1 MGNLCNVQ
9 CYGRGDIHEEIV
21 KKLEITQCERP
32 DFPCIL
38 FVYKVSRETE
48 DLRNALQWVTEKQ
61 GVRRE
66 DIGAVVLLEK
76 SLDKRSKSVDVAHQ
90 GMFDD
95 KTVVVRILWKQRQN
109 STGKIPKSPISNLQA
124 MDKIKQ
130 SIKKCQDIYRVVI
143 GTKFELLGIQEDDHE
158 QIYEYKPL
166 QNKFTMLSDLTGME
180 KRSMFVVSNQWRGD
194 QIEMIK
200 CILALSALDNM
211 IRNIDKFLKVTK

>member
-1 MGNLCNVQ
+1 MGNLCNGFDCRKCCPVGS
-9 CYGRGDIHEEIV
+9 CADSESGGASTR
-21 KKLEITQCERP
+21 TS
-32 DFPCIL
+32 
-38 FVYKVSRETE
+38 KVSPSNNVRSLK
-48 DLRNALQWVTEKQ
+48 DAQCNEKQ

>member
-1 MGNLCNVQ
+1 MILE
-9 CYGRGDIHEEIV
+9 GRVPKGM
-21 KKLEITQCERP
+21 KLNSFNP
-32 DFPCIL
+32 D
-38 FVYKVSRETE
+38 S
-48 DLRNALQWVTEKQ
+48 
-61 GVRRE
+61 
-66 DIGAVVLLEK
+66 
-76 SLDKRSKSVDVAHQ
+76 DVANYPVIPENVIH
-90 GMFDD
+90 GVAFIFDMN
-95 KTVVVRILWKQRQN
+95 TVD
-109 STGKIPKSPISNLQA
+109 SISEEQINAFKELQTIVA
-124 MDKIKQ
+124 QKY
-130 SIKKCQDIYRVVI
+130 IYRVVI